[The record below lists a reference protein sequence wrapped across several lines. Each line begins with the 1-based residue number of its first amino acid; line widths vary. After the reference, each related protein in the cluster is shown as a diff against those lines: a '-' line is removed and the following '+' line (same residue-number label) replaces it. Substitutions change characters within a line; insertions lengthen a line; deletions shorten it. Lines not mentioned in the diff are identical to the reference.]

1 MLDVIFSFKYHRRG
15 FMAKNMDCDVLIA
28 GAGPTGMSAAI
39 ALHDAGLKVMIID
52 KHQSGLSFSRAIL
65 VNSQTLSLLKPFGIA
80 DKIMAIGHPFSSITI
95 NGPEGV
101 IISGRVDVNNRSD
114 VHPTSLPQLT
124 TEKCF
129 YEGLAERAIKIERPC
144 SFKSFIQKEDYVE
157 SIIEK
162 DEQYFTI
169 KSSYLLGADGFH
181 SSVREGLG
189 FKYNQSARPLLM
201 YSQDAVMDWSDRSDV
216 NIWILDTGAVIGLKI
231 GDNLVRFAA
240 TNKDSFSAL
249 GISSQIQETTW
260 ESEFDVYFAQ
270 VDSYGEGRVW
280 LAGDAAHVH
289 SPVGGRGMNMGIADG
304 IRFAEALVKNDLAGY
319 QADRHA
325 VSSDWVRKNQLFT
338 EIMTDR
344 SIKGKLGR
352 SLVRSIFRIANIIFG
367 KNAAKKIFQAIAV
380 G

>member
-1 MLDVIFSFKYHRRG
+1 
-15 FMAKNMDCDVLIA
+15 MDCDVLII

-39 ALHDAGLKVMIID
+39 ALHDAGFKVMIID

-65 VNSQTLSLLKPFGIA
+65 VNSQTLSLLKPSGLA
-80 DKIMAIGHPFSSITI
+80 DKIMALGKPFSSITI
-95 NGPEGV
+95 NGPEG
-101 IISGRVDVNNRSD
+101 IIIKGRVDTDSTSD

-129 YEGLAERAIKIERPC
+129 NEGLLERGVKIERPC
-144 SFKSFIQKEDYVE
+144 SFKSFQQKEDYVE
-157 SIIEK
+157 TIIEK
-162 DEQYFTI
+162 GEEYFTI

-189 FKYNQSARPLLM
+189 FKYNQTAKPILM
-201 YSQDAVMDWSDRSDV
+201 YSQDAVMDWLDRSDV

-240 TNKDSFSAL
+240 TNKESFLAL
-249 GISSQIQETTW
+249 GISKQIQETTW

-270 VDSYGEGRVW
+270 VEAYGNNRVW

-304 IRFAEALVKNDLAGY
+304 IRFAEAIINHDFIGY
-319 QADRHA
+319 QRDRHA

-338 EIMTDR
+338 SIMADR
-344 SIKGKLGR
+344 SIKGKIAR
-352 SLVRSIFRIANIIFG
+352 SIVRSIFKLANILFE
-367 KNAAKKIFQAIAV
+367 KNAAKKVFQAIAV